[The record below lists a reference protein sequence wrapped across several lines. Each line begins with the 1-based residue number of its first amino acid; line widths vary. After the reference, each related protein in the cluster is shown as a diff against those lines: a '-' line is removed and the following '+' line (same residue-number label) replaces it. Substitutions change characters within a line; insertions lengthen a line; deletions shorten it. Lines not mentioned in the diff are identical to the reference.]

1 MVRLPLLHGEREQH
15 VAGTAGP
22 DFKIGNAVLIDFGG
36 KKKLSRIIADE
47 SLITE
52 LHYGKPVVEG
62 FKGCFLPLANEHMTE
77 HKDRLAPTFDTQIF

>member
-36 KKKLSRIIADE
+36 KKKLSRIIADK
-47 SLITE
+47 SLIAE
-52 LHYGKPVVEG
+52 LHHSEPVVEG
-62 FKGCFLPLANEHMTE
+62 FKGGFLLFAGEHMPE
-77 HKDRLAPTFDTQIF
+77 HKDRLALTFDTQIF